1 MLHFLLGFLQ
11 SRNIV
16 EHALE
21 QRETA
26 FFPDFF
32 GLDMHPDRMAVLMLL
47 AEFKIRNLIARKRVA
62 QLADDHGRIFGIV
75 ISAASP
81 LISS

>member
-47 AEFKIRNLIARKRVA
+47 AEFKSA
-62 QLADDHGRIFGIV
+62 
-75 ISAASP
+75 ISLRASAWRSCP
-81 LISS
+81 TTMAVSSG